1 MWKLVSVRGG
11 VLASAL
17 IGALAACSNSSIVQK
32 RGPADILYSPNGEP
46 LGGGALGRT
55 DCETAMGRWLTRVD
69 GNHDGTVEWDE
80 YRADARRQFAA
91 MDLDHDGF
99 VTPSELQEYRAPFVR
114 EGRVR
119 AAPSDSASGERPARR
134 RGGGE
139 GEAPSGYDR
148 PDTVMS
154 ADKTLRHKV
163 SEADFIAQAER
174 RFHQIDAA
182 HNGRLTADE
191 LVKACDAGKS

>member
-1 MWKLVSVRGG
+1 MRKLVSVRGG
-11 VLASAL
+11 ILAAAV
-17 IGALAACSNSSIVQK
+17 IVTLAACSNSSIVQK

-69 GNHDGTVEWDE
+69 ANHNGTVEWDE
-80 YRADARRQFAA
+80 FRADARRQFAA

-99 VTPSELQEYRAPFVR
+99 VTPAELQEYRTPFVR

-119 AAPSDSASGERPARR
+119 TAPGDSASGERPARR
-134 RGGGE
+134 RGE

-148 PDTVMS
+148 PDPVMS
-154 ADKTLRHKV
+154 ADTTLRNKV
-163 SEADFIAQAER
+163 SEADFMAQAER

-182 HNGRLTADE
+182 RNGRLTADE
-191 LVKACDAGKS
+191 LIKACDAGKS

>member
-1 MWKLVSVRGG
+1 VRMRSW
-11 VLASAL
+11 VLAAAL
-17 IGALAACSNSSIVQK
+17 VVALAACSNSSIVQK

-46 LGGGALGRT
+46 LGGGALGRI

-80 YRADARRQFAA
+80 FRADARRQFAA

-99 VTPSELQEYRAPFVR
+99 VTPSELQEYRTPFVR

-119 AAPSDSASGERPARR
+119 AAPGDSASGERPARR
-134 RGGGE
+134 RGGE
-139 GEAPSGYDR
+139 EEAPSGYDR
-148 PDTVMS
+148 PDPVMS
-154 ADKTLRHKV
+154 ADTTLRNKV
-163 SEADFIAQAER
+163 SEADFMAQAER

-182 HNGRLTADE
+182 RNGRLTADE
-191 LVKACDAGKS
+191 LIKACDTGKS